1 MFERFTDE
9 ARRCVVFAQEEA
21 RAFNSPVIDGL
32 HLLMGIVRSE
42 GVAATVL
49 RELNVTSESLRGLY
63 ETIGLSVQHNTSGH
77 VPFTPS
83 AKHVLEGALREALTL
98 GHAYIGAE
106 HILLGLVREDDDYT
120 RSALAKLNVVLSDV
134 RTAVVKHLTNAAP
147 SERSANAEQQP
158 QGRESGPVLEQFGT
172 NLTQLA
178 REGKLDVMIGRDR
191 ELERVIQVLSR
202 RTKNNPCLVGE
213 PGVGKTA
220 IVEGLANAIAAGNVP
235 DTIADCEIWTL
246 DLGAMVAGARY
257 RGDFEERMKKVVK
270 EVTSRDDVILFLD
283 EIHTLVGAGSTEGA
297 LDAANL
303 LKPALAR
310 GEVRVIGATTHDE
323 YRKHIDKDAALERR
337 FQPVK
342 VDEPSRDATID
353 ILNGL
358 RDVFSDHHGVAIM
371 PSAVIAAVDLSGR
384 YVADRFY
391 PDKAVDLLDE
401 AGAYL
406 RIHPELPRVMDDE
419 VVALVCEQ
427 ATGIPIRRS
436 QDDADRLLAM
446 ESVMQ
451 TRVMGQD
458 AAVAS
463 LSKAVRRSRAGLR
476 DGRRPVGSFLF
487 LGPTGV
493 GKTETAKALAQF
505 LFNDETAMI
514 TLDMSEYMEKHT
526 LSRLIGAPPGYVG
539 HNEPGQ
545 LTEAVRRK
553 PHSIVLFDEVE
564 KAHPDVLNVL
574 LQVLEEGHLT
584 DASGRQ
590 VDFSNCVLIAT
601 SNLGSMEFHRS
612 SVGFSARGKDNGHGA
627 LHRAAEEAAKKFF
640 RPELLN
646 RIDEVVVFR
655 QLDGSDVRSIA
666 DRMLHELAERVLD
679 RGVTLAVTD
688 AAKDHLAAL
697 GFDASLGARPLR
709 RVIQRL
715 VEDALAERLLQ
726 GDLPA
731 GSHVVVDSLAEE
743 LVFLID
749 PEPAHRPTAP
759 IPQPC

>member
-32 HLLMGIVRSE
+32 HLLMGIVRCE
-42 GVAATVL
+42 GVASSVL
-49 RELNVTSESLRGLY
+49 RELNVTSDALRGLY
-63 ETIGLSVQHNTSGH
+63 ETMGMAAQRDMSGH
-77 VPFTPS
+77 IPFTPS

-106 HILLGLVREDDDYT
+106 HILLGLAREDDDYT
-120 RSALAKLNVVLSDV
+120 RAALAKLNVVLSDV
-134 RTAVVKHLTNAAP
+134 RGAVVKHLTAATP
-147 SERSANAEQQP
+147 SERAGSQGPP
-158 QGRESGPVLEQFGT
+158 QRESGPVLEQFGT

-178 REGKLDVMIGRDR
+178 HEGKLDVMIGRDR

-202 RTKNNPCLVGE
+202 RSKNNPCLVGE

-257 RGDFEERMKKVVK
+257 RGDFEERMKKVIK
-270 EVTSRDDVILFLD
+270 EVTSRDDIILFLD
-283 EIHTLVGAGSTEGA
+283 EIHTLIGAGSTEGA

-310 GEVRVIGATTHDE
+310 GEVRVIGATTHNE

-342 VDEPSRDATID
+342 VDEPSREVTID

-358 RDVFSDHHGVAIM
+358 RDVFSEHHGVEIL
-371 PSAVIAAVDLSGR
+371 PSAVTAAVELSGR

-406 RIHPELPRVMDDE
+406 RIHPELPRVMDDD

-436 QDDADRLLAM
+436 QEDADRLLSM
-446 ESVMQ
+446 EMEMQ
-451 TRVMGQD
+451 GRIVGQD
-458 AAVAS
+458 AAVTA
-463 LSKAVRRSRAGLR
+463 LSKAIRRSRAGLR

-505 LFNDETAMI
+505 LFSDETAII

-574 LQVLEEGHLT
+574 LQILEEGHLT
-584 DASGRQ
+584 DATGRQ
-590 VDFSNCVLIAT
+590 VDFSNCVFIAT
-601 SNLGSMEFHRS
+601 SNLGSQEFHRS
-612 SVGFSARGKDNGHGA
+612 SVGFATRGKDNGHGA

-655 QLDGSDVRSIA
+655 QLDSDDVRGIA
-666 DRMLHELAERVLD
+666 NRMLHELAERVLD
-679 RGVTLAVTD
+679 RGVTLAVSD
-688 AAKDHLAAL
+688 AAKDLLATL
-697 GFDASLGARPLR
+697 GFDTALGARPLR
-709 RVIQRL
+709 RVVQRL

-726 GDLPA
+726 GQLPVGA
-731 GSHVVVDSLAEE
+731 NVFIDALGDE

-749 PEPAHRPTAP
+749 EAPAPKATEPAT
-759 IPQPC
+759 QSC